1 VAPFDSPAESGE
13 PPPDRRL
20 PLLSSA
26 RVNAALPAADLDRAR
41 RFYEGTLGFVP
52 ADLPAGGVR
61 YEAAGGARFL
71 VFLSS
76 GRASGSHTQ
85 LGFQVDD
92 IAAEVAD
99 LRSRGVVFETYDMP
113 GFDRQTMIATRPE
126 VLSAWFKDTEGNLI
140 GLVQILA

>member
-1 VAPFDSPAESGE
+1 M
-13 PPPDRRL
+13 
-20 PLLSSA
+20 LSSA
-26 RVNAALPAADLDRAR
+26 RINAALPAADLDRAR

-52 ADLPAGGVR
+52 ADVPPGGVR
-61 YEAAGGARFL
+61 YEAADGARFL
-71 VFLSS
+71 VFMSS

-92 IAAEVAD
+92 IAAEVAE

-126 VLSAWFKDTEGNLI
+126 ARSAWFKDTEGNLI
-140 GLVQILA
+140 GLVQLPA